1 MRMENLEN
9 NAVPGEEQE
18 AETVL
23 TPAPGETAAESTA
36 PAKEVAPA
44 EAADGEAE
52 APAEEAPAEE
62 EAPADE
68 DAPAEEEPSTQ
79 EEPPVE
85 MKKGLSGTS
94 AVALAAA
101 AVILLAA
108 IVAVLVMNGKKQDD
122 STLSAGETTAAAET
136 TEATVPADGNP
147 EDVTC
152 KGSYTADD
160 ETVKAAA
167 DTVVATAGDHTLTVG
182 QLQVH
187 YWLTVQNFL
196 SQYGSYA
203 AYFGLDV
210 TQPLDTQICTMAGD
224 LTWQQYFL
232 SQALSS
238 WETYEAVAQAADE
251 NGFQLSE
258 ENQQELDGML
268 DRLETLAQENGYGT
282 AADMIATNF
291 GASAT
296 VADYQA
302 FWELYFRSNGYYS
315 EATGSFTS
323 SDEEIAEYWNAH
335 EAEFAEQ
342 GVTKETKTVD
352 VRHILI
358 TPESTPVD
366 GSETG
371 ETTISDDAWAT
382 AQETAQKLLDQYLA
396 GDKTEDSFAALAN
409 ENSQDPGSNTNGGLY
424 TGVTE
429 GQMVQTFND
438 WCFDSSRQVGDTGI
452 VQTSYGYH
460 VMLYCGSQTVWQD
473 QAKSAL
479 LSSKANTFVEEAMAA
494 APVTID
500 YSAIRLGLINLG

>member
-1 MRMENLEN
+1 MENMEN
-9 NAVPGEEQE
+9 NVNPGEEQE
-18 AETVL
+18 EETTL
-23 TPAPGETAAESTA
+23 TPAAEETAQTSE
-36 PAKEVAPA
+36 A
-44 EAADGEAE
+44 EA
-52 APAEEAPAEE
+52 APAEEAATE
-62 EAPADE
+62 EAPAAE
-68 DAPAEEEPSTQ
+68 EAPAQ

-108 IVAVLVMNGKKQDD
+108 IVAVFVMNGKKQD
-122 STLSAGETTAAAET
+122 STVAAGETTAAAET

-147 EDVTC
+147 DDVTC

-160 ETVKAAA
+160 DTVKAAA

-203 AYFGLDV
+203 AYFGLDA
-210 TQPLDTQICTMAGD
+210 TQPLDTQVCAMADGM
-224 LTWQQYFL
+224 TWQQYFL
-232 SQALSS
+232 EQALSS

-251 NGFQLSE
+251 NGFQLSD

-268 DRLETLAQENGYGT
+268 DRLETLAQENSYGT

-291 GASAT
+291 GPGAT

-302 FWELYFRSNGYYS
+302 FWDLYFRSSGYYS
-315 EATGSFTS
+315 EVTGSFTS
-323 SDEEIAEYWNAH
+323 SDEEVAEYWNAH

-342 GVTKETKTVD
+342 GVTKDTKTVD

-371 ETTISDDAWAT
+371 ETTISDDAWAS
-382 AQETAQKLLDQYLA
+382 AQENAQALLDQYLA
-396 GDKTEDSFAALAN
+396 GDQTEDSFATLAN

-429 GQMVQTFND
+429 GQMVQAFSD
-438 WCFDSSRQVGDTGI
+438 WCFDASRQVGDTGI

-500 YSAIRLGLINLG
+500 YSAIQLGLINLG